1 MNLLFTFAFKL
12 MKVLVAKY
20 SSMEISEIKSQLSI
34 ITVLETYKLS
44 INKNKHCKCPFHND
58 KKPSLRIYPE
68 TNTYHC
74 FGCDK
79 TGDVIQF
86 IQDIENCTKRE
97 AIHKAKELVGTAEIK
112 PFKIKAEIQEKINY
126 SELFPKFKQSLH
138 RSKKAISYLEERG
151 IYDVKLEQGYNN
163 GTHFKQLK
171 NCIIYP
177 LKNCHG
183 QTVSFY
189 GRNIGKAGTHYYTA
203 NRKGLYPNY
212 PPAET
217 QILILTES
225 IIDCA
230 TLQKYT
236 DFKTLALYGING
248 LTSEHLKVITALV
261 NLQEIILF
269 LDGDIAGNEAIEKH
283 SKTLNELLPNT
294 TISKVNTPENEDINS
309 LVQSH
314 EPSILEYLIN
324 ERETLFSTEQVAPA
338 SNRLNVENTETDK
351 GGSRIPIKLNTK
363 NEQYIIYENGVIQ
376 INVLGGI
383 NLFNLDKLKVTLR
396 ITRTDKQSPIY
407 NIRQSNL
414 DLYNDDATDKFIKKV
429 AERLELGTREI
440 QATMSQMTNEL
451 EEYRLEQVEAQK
463 VVAPQARILTEKR
476 KQQVI
481 GLTTFVRTES

>member
-1 MNLLFTFAFKL
+1 
-12 MKVLVAKY
+12 
-20 SSMEISEIKSQLSI
+20 MEIKQIKEQLSI
-34 ITVLETYKLS
+34 ETVLNEYG
-44 INKNKHCKCPFHND
+44 IAMNKNKHCLCPFHKD
-58 KKPSLRIYPE
+58 DKPSLRIYPE

-86 IQDIENCTKRE
+86 IQDIEKCTK
-97 AIHKAKELVGTAEIK
+97 HKALKKAKSLIGTAEIK
-112 PFKIKAEIQEKINY
+112 PLKVTTEIPQEKINY
-126 SELFPKFKQSLH
+126 SGLFPKLKQSLH
-138 RSKKAISYLEERG
+138 RSKKAIGYLEERA

-163 GTHFKQLK
+163 GTQFKQLK

-177 LKNCHG
+177 LKNE
-183 QTVSFY
+183 QNEIVSFY
-189 GRNIGKAGTHYYTA
+189 GRNIGKVGSHYYTA

-236 DFKTLALYGING
+236 DFETLALYGTNG
-248 LTSEHLKVITALV
+248 LTSEHLKAITKLE

-269 LDGDIAGNEAIEKH
+269 LDGDTAGNEAIEKH
-283 SKTLNELLPNT
+283 SKSLNELLPNI

-314 EPSILEYLIN
+314 EPSILEHLIN
-324 ERETLFSTEQVAPA
+324 EREVLFGQDTFSSIEEK
-338 SNRLNVENTETDK
+338 S
-351 GGSRIPIKLNTK
+351 KLNTE
-363 NEQYIIYENGVIQ
+363 NPEYIIYENGVIQ

-396 ITRTDKQSPIY
+396 ITRADKQSPIY

-414 DLYNDDATDKFIKKV
+414 DLYNDDATEKFIRKV
-429 AERLELGTREI
+429 AERLELGTR
-440 QATMSQMTNEL
+440 
-451 EEYRLEQVEAQK
+451 
-463 VVAPQARILTEKR
+463 
-476 KQQVI
+476 
-481 GLTTFVRTES
+481 